1 MARLLAI
8 DYGGKRTGLAVTD
21 PSKII
26 VSPFQT
32 VDTTYLTPFLK
43 EYLTKEK
50 VEKIIIGYPENP
62 QKDMVNPITKQITLF
77 SDNLKRLFPDIP
89 ILFYNEEYTSKE
101 AVSVM
106 LKGDFGRK
114 YRQTKGNTDKMAA
127 ALILQ
132 GWIDE
137 NGVN

>member
-1 MARLLAI
+1 
-8 DYGGKRTGLAVTD
+8 
-21 PSKII
+21 
-26 VSPFQT
+26 
-32 VDTTYLTPFLK
+32 
-43 EYLTKEK
+43 
-50 VEKIIIGYPENP
+50 
-62 QKDMVNPITKQITLF
+62 MVNPITKQITLF